1 MSCDIIN
8 KRIRTVTFM
17 AKREWYKPKL
27 CIICENAQAVT
38 LKCSNCRRWGF
49 CEGCID
55 EIRYTLTYPD
65 SPWRNRGPIG
75 GALCYECSEEDW
87 IDYQQ
92 RGEDPVPEVDIEIV
106 G

>member
-1 MSCDIIN
+1 
-8 KRIRTVTFM
+8 M
-17 AKREWYKPKL
+17 AKREFYKPKP
-27 CIICENAQAVT
+27 CIICEYAQAVT
-38 LKCSNCRRWGF
+38 LDCSNCRRWGF

-55 EIRYTLTYPD
+55 EIRYTLTYPNG
-65 SPWRNRGPIG
+65 STRGPYG

-92 RGEDPVPEVDIEIV
+92 LGEDPVPEVDIEIV